1 MTCIMRLKLLFL
13 IGFSLSQAW
22 SSSGQNIDETRLLA
36 GQFYAQQNYEQALFT
51 YQRVAFFSKSKA
63 DPEVLSRIAS
73 CFYSTGDFTRALEY
87 YDHAYFA
94 ESNPDLKTDYLFQKV
109 ITYLETKNFHFALI
123 ELLGQE
129 FESDSPEYS
138 RKELLL
144 GASYFGLEQ
153 YVQAGDHLA
162 EALPAERVEARDSI
176 RQLFSNKKAFKRP
189 NPKAALVLSAIT
201 PGLGQFYAGDIAG
214 GINSF
219 LLTGT
224 LISIYVYLTTRLHPI
239 DAILTILPWFQRYYQ
254 GGFDH
259 AERAAELERERRR
272 NQILQQTLNIISAG
286 GQ

>member
-1 MTCIMRLKLLFL
+1 MRLKLLYI
-13 IGFSLSQAW
+13 IGFSLLQAW
-22 SSSGQNIDETRLLA
+22 SLTGQSINETKQLA
-36 GQFYAQQNYEQALFT
+36 GRFYAQQNYEQALLT
-51 YQRVAFFSKSKA
+51 YQRVAFFTSTKT

-94 ESNPDLKTDYLFQKV
+94 ETNPELKTDYLFQKV
-109 ITYLETKNFHFALI
+109 ITYLETKNYHFALM
-123 ELLGQE
+123 ELLGQDFDLNSQE
-129 FESDSPEYS
+129 HF

-144 GASYFGLEQ
+144 GISYFGLEQ
-153 YVQAGDHLA
+153 YEQAGSHLT
-162 EALPAERVEARDSI
+162 EAIPAARVEAKDSI
-176 RQLFSNKKAFKRP
+176 RQLFLNKKLFQRP
-189 NPKAALVLSAIT
+189 NPKAALVLSVIT

-224 LISIYVYLTTRLHPI
+224 LIGIYAYLTTRLHPI

-272 NQILQQTLNIISAG
+272 NQIIQQTLDIISNG
-286 GQ
+286 DQ

>member
-1 MTCIMRLKLLFL
+1 MTCIMRLKLLYL
-13 IGFSLSQAW
+13 IGFSLLQTWTAT
-22 SSSGQNIDETRLLA
+22 GQNTHGTRQLA
-36 GQFYAQQNYEQALFT
+36 DQFYTQQNYEQALFT
-51 YQRVAFFSKSKA
+51 YQRVAFFSRPKTN
-63 DPEVLSRIAS
+63 PEVLYRIAS

-94 ESNPDLKTDYLFQKV
+94 ETNPVLKTEYLFQKV
-109 ITYLETKNFHFALI
+109 VTYLETRNYHFALM

-129 FESDSPEYS
+129 FEPNSPEHF

-153 YVQAGDHLA
+153 YEQAGNHLA
-162 EALPAERVEARDSI
+162 EAIPIEHIEARDSI
-176 RQLFSNKKAFKRP
+176 NQLFSNQKMFKSP

-201 PGLGQFYAGDIAG
+201 PGLGQFYARDIAG

-224 LISIYVYLTTRLHPI
+224 LIGVYAYLTTRLHPI

-259 AERAAELERERRR
+259 AERAAESERERRR
-272 NQILQQTLNIISAG
+272 NKILHQTLEIISATD
-286 GQ
+286 

>member
-1 MTCIMRLKLLFL
+1 MRLKLLYL
-13 IGFSLSQAW
+13 IGFSLLQTW
-22 SSSGQNIDETRLLA
+22 TTTGQNTNGTRQLA
-36 GQFYAQQNYEQALFT
+36 DQFYTQQNYEQALFT
-51 YQRVAFFSKSKA
+51 YQRVAFFSRPKTN
-63 DPEVLSRIAS
+63 PEVLYRIAS

-94 ESNPDLKTDYLFQKV
+94 ETNPVLKTEYLFQKV
-109 ITYLETKNFHFALI
+109 VTYLETRNYHFALM

-129 FESDSPEYS
+129 FEPNSPEYF

-153 YVQAGDHLA
+153 YEQAGNHLA
-162 EALPAERVEARDSI
+162 EAIPIEQIEARESI
-176 RQLFSNKKAFKRP
+176 NQLFSNQKMFKRP

-201 PGLGQFYAGDIAG
+201 PGMGQFYARDIAG

-224 LISIYVYLTTRLHPI
+224 LIGVYAYLTTRLHPI

-272 NQILQQTLNIISAG
+272 NKILHQTLEIISAID
-286 GQ
+286 